1 MSKDQKS
8 IKSNII
14 RLLKFGV
21 RSILYVI
28 AKLAWICHLKLPTN
42 YRFVC
47 LLSHGVGHNAMLR
60 FLSECKVTLNWHCAE
75 NGEKR
80 YCDIWRM
87 LVGGILRNRFC
98 VIAISEL
105 GFKDEKR
112 FFASSFKPTDALCLV
127 RDPISVLKSFVNMQ
141 YSSTPSVIKECRLD
155 TSYGEILKVFYSDF
169 TRTDVTQ
176 DMKALYTEP
185 TLVGI
190 RNLINPHTMSVIYP
204 FIQNSLLR
212 AFGGQIKKVH
222 YMDMSAI
229 SKERAFES
237 FQDLSARF
245 GFNPPVNR
253 EFFEGKLYGSL
264 HAILPFYLCVEY
276 DTPDSLSQRNA
287 APQKQV
293 FKILITTLQKQD
305 NTRHSLDMT
314 KHFAVPDEFSNIRI
328 YADIRTYNDF
338 CKAKNSSAIFD
349 SIKLYL
355 NGFFVALRVQCQTK
369 KTISEYQIIEYLYAN
384 PSVAL
389 ELKSLLDRELAHI
402 KANASE
408 IVQSWEYYQGFEM
421 MCACILQDKPFDMAS
436 LSQSIQFEKS
446 TQLMQFV
453 RES

>member
-1 MSKDQKS
+1 MNKDQKS

-21 RSILYVI
+21 RSILYAI

-42 YRFVC
+42 YRFIC
-47 LLSHGVGHNAMLR
+47 LLSHGVGHNAMMR
-60 FLSECKVTLNWHCAE
+60 FLSECKVTLNWHFAE

-87 LVGGILRNRFC
+87 LVGGMLRNRFC

-112 FFASSFKPTDALCLV
+112 FFASFAKPTDALCLV
-127 RDPISVLKSFVNMQ
+127 RDPISVLKSFVNLQ

-155 TSYGEILKVFYSDF
+155 TPYDKILKVFYSDY
-169 TRTDVTQ
+169 RQ
-176 DMKALYTEP
+176 DWTKDAKAVYTEP
-185 TLVGI
+185 TLVGLG
-190 RNLINPHTMSVIYP
+190 NLITFHHNIY
-204 FIQNSLLR
+204 FSQNSLLR
-212 AFGGQIKKVH
+212 AFCGRIKKVH

-229 SKERAFES
+229 SKERAFET

-264 HAILPFYLCVEY
+264 HAILPFFLCVEY
-276 DTPDSLSQRNA
+276 DTLDSLSQRNT

-293 FKILITTLQKQD
+293 FKMLITTLQKQD
-305 NTRHSLDMT
+305 NTQHSLDMT

-328 YADIRTYNDF
+328 YADIRTYDDF
-338 CKAKNSSAIFD
+338 CKSKDFKAIFD

-355 NGFFVALRVQCQTK
+355 NGFFLSLRVQCQAK
-369 KTISEYQIIEYLYAN
+369 KSISEYQIIEYLYAN
-384 PSVAL
+384 PSLAL
-389 ELKSLLDRELAHI
+389 ELKNLLDRELAHI

-436 LSQSIQFEKS
+436 LAQSIQSKKS
-446 TQLMQFV
+446 AQPM
-453 RES
+453 